1 MIILPLIARPSAG
14 RLPPNWAAPGRRSIA
29 GSSGGR
35 DFSRTKTVR
44 HAGAAPMP
52 AERSAADEHAE
63 DGAALV
69 APPTEERLDL
79 TRLEPFLRAN
89 LPKTEGPLTTFRFA
103 GGHANLTY
111 LLRFGDGEEY
121 ILRRP
126 PLGPIPPGAHDMKRE
141 HRVLSR
147 LHPAFKLAPR
157 SLLLCEDDSLIGA
170 IFVITERRR
179 GLNILLDMPE
189 RYRGQPALNRR
200 IGDMLIDRL
209 VELHRVDAEA
219 VGLGDLGRPEGFVQ
233 RQLEG
238 WAKRWAAALDHPY
251 PQTEPLLAWL
261 RRGLPKPQG
270 AGIVH
275 NDWKLDNLLLDPA
288 DPATPTAVLDWDMC
302 SRGDPLLDL
311 GYLLNYW
318 AEPADPPPWIAA
330 AAMPTWYPGFPTR
343 AEAIARYA
351 AASGLDLSGIGWYQV
366 FTAFKLAVIIQQIY
380 IRYLRGQTTDQRFA
394 DYGQRVAT
402 LIDKAMVMTH
412 T

>member
-1 MIILPLIARPSAG
+1 MA
-14 RLPPNWAAPGRRSIA
+14 
-29 GSSGGR
+29 
-35 DFSRTKTVR
+35 
-44 HAGAAPMP
+44 

-69 APPTEERLDL
+69 AAPTEEVLDL
-79 TRLEPFLRAN
+79 TRLEPFLRAS
-89 LPKTEGPLTTFRFA
+89 LPETQGPLSTFRFA

-147 LHPAFKLAPR
+147 LNPAFPLAPR

-179 GLNILLDMPE
+179 GLNIMLDMPD
-189 RYRGQPALNRR
+189 RYRGQPTLNRR
-200 IGDMLIDRL
+200 IGEMLIDRL

-219 VGLGDLGRPEGFVQ
+219 VGLGDLGHPEGFVQ

-238 WAKRWAAALDHPY
+238 WAKRWEAALDKPY
-251 PQTEPLLAWL
+251 RQTAPLLAWL
-261 RRGLPKPQG
+261 RAGLPKPQG

-318 AEPADPPPWIAA
+318 ADPGDPAHWVAA
-330 AAMPTWYPGFPTR
+330 AAMPTWHPGFPSR

-351 AASGLDLSGIGWYQV
+351 AASGLELSGIGWYQV

-380 IRYLRGQTTDQRFA
+380 IRYLRGQTTDRRFA
-394 DYGQRVAT
+394 DYGTRVES